1 MPNPID
7 YTEISNAQID
17 DIELKQL
24 IENSEVLQFQK
35 INLLDG
41 KEPVYCDVSTGTA
54 RPYIPQPFRKA
65 ELFRHLPQ
73 QRKLPPEV
81 REQAKVLLD
90 LDVNKKLLQ
99 QKLQRDTGKIVT
111 LKDLSNLAAQDKR
124 SNDLGEAVTL
134 LQDKYD
140 RKHRFG
146 ASGGGGGWDDVT
158 EMPMTSR
165 KC

>member
-65 ELFRHLPQ
+65 VFASLHGLSHPGIRGAGLCDRNWVYTTIVGAESQETSNVMYFLGSWESSYRFCPIGIWTNSF
-73 QRKLPPEV
+73 V
-81 REQAKVLLD
+81 RY
-90 LDVNKKLLQ
+90 NM
-99 QKLQRDTGKIVT
+99 T
-111 LKDLSNLAAQDKR
+111 KDFDFFYSK
-124 SNDLGEAVTL
+124 
-134 LQDKYD
+134 
-140 RKHRFG
+140 
-146 ASGGGGGWDDVT
+146 
-158 EMPMTSR
+158 
-165 KC
+165 

>member
-54 RPYIPQPFRKA
+54 RPYIPSLFGRRCLLPCMVYPTLAYASNGLIENFHRPMKA
-65 ELFRHLPQ
+65 ALKAYDTEEWSDALPTSA
-73 QRKLPPEV
+73 PGIPCG
-81 REQAKVLLD
+81 
-90 LDVNKKLLQ
+90 
-99 QKLQRDTGKIVT
+99 LQR
-111 LKDLSNLAAQDKR
+111 
-124 SNDLGEAVTL
+124 
-134 LQDKYD
+134 
-140 RKHRFG
+140 RFAG
-146 ASGGGGGWDDVT
+146 DS
-158 EMPMTSR
+158 SR
-165 KC
+165 DGLR